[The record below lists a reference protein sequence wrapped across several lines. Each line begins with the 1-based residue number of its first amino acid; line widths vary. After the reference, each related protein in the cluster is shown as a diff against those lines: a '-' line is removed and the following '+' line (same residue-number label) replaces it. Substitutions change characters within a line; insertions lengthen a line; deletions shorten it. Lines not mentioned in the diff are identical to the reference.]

1 MASLLR
7 VVAVIASLLL
17 VVGFTGF
24 VVDKANASSRGQV
37 DKLADVD
44 PTVTAE
50 RERERGHGKVRETID
65 DANDFLLKPFA
76 SLFDFTDPWPKRMVP
91 TVLALLLYGGGL
103 LLLAN
108 YLPKAETGAS
118 DWRTVR

>member
-7 VVAVIASLLL
+7 LVAVIASLLL
-17 VVGFTGF
+17 IVGFLGF
-24 VVDKANASSRGQV
+24 VSDQAGASSRGQV

-50 RERERGHGKVRETID
+50 REREHKHGKVREALD
-65 DANDFLLKPFA
+65 DANDFLLKPFG
-76 SLFDFTDPWPKRMVP
+76 SLFEFSDPWPQRMVP

-103 LLLAN
+103 MLFAN
-108 YLPKAETGAS
+108 YLPKPERGST